1 MHLYVSSLVFQ
12 PGSAL
17 DPLGH
22 TSEMLFLKKWKKRL
36 VDKEYVRITLVI
48 VGFVGWPKEAQ
59 HRNLQVR
66 ALQLKNLDRY
76 PPICFREPLSF
87 RSMIRRF
94 RVCCFFSF

>member
-1 MHLYVSSLVFQ
+1 MHLYVLSLLFQ

-22 TSEMLFLKKWKKRL
+22 TSEMLFLQKWKKGL

-48 VGFVGWPKEAQ
+48 VGFVGWPKDAQ

-66 ALQLKNLDRY
+66 VPQIKT
-76 PPICFREPLSF
+76 
-87 RSMIRRF
+87 
-94 RVCCFFSF
+94 